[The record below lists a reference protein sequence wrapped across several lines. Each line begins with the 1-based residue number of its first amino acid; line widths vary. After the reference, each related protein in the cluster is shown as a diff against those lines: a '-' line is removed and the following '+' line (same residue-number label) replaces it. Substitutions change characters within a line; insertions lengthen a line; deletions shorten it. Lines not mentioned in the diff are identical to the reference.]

1 MSSFSSDTT
10 VDVAVIGG
18 GIVGL
23 ATARELLQRNP
34 VLKLVIIEKEAS
46 VAAHQSGHNSGV
58 VHAGI
63 YYKPGSLKAKLSVS
77 GHAAMLRF
85 CEERGI
91 PYRRCGKV
99 IVALNDDELPRLY
112 DLYERGQTN
121 GVKGLELI
129 DGDQLREIEP
139 HVNGIKAIHS
149 PNTAIV
155 DYAEVARV
163 YAQDIREAGGTIVT
177 NCEVLELV
185 QRRNSTTLVTTQGHV
200 DARHVITCAGL
211 QSDRISQSDNHEGD
225 SVRIIPFR
233 GSYYT
238 LRPDRRHL
246 VNGLVYPVPDPR
258 FPFLG
263 VHFSPTMSGEI
274 WVGPNAVLA
283 FAREGYRRTDINPA
297 DLFDTLTFPGFWKL
311 AATYW
316 RMGALEMFRDYVK
329 NAYVKT
335 AQQYIPELHAAELI
349 PGPSGVRAQALTA
362 AGSLVDDFR
371 FVHAPGVIHVQN
383 APSPAAT
390 ASLMIGAMIA
400 DEAETH
406 FQFA

>member
-1 MSSFSSDTT
+1 MSPVFNRTRYDT
-10 VDVAVIGG
+10 AIIGG

-23 ATARELLQRNP
+23 ATAREILQRYP
-34 VLKLVIIEKEAS
+34 ALKLVILEKEAA

-58 VHAGI
+58 IHAGI
-63 YYKPGSLKAKLSVS
+63 YYKPGSLKAKLSVA

-85 CEERGI
+85 CEERDI

-99 IVALNDDELPRLY
+99 IVALNNDELSRLHN
-112 DLYERGQTN
+112 LYERGQIN
-121 GVKGLELI
+121 GVQGLELI
-129 DGDQLREIEP
+129 DGDRLRELEP
-139 HVNGIKAIHS
+139 HVSGVKAIHS

-155 DYAEVARV
+155 DYAGVAQA
-163 YAQDIREAGGTIVT
+163 YAQDIREAGGEIVT
-177 NCEVLELV
+177 NCHVLELI
-185 QRRNSTTLVTTQGHV
+185 RRDNHTTLVTTQGHI
-200 DARHVITCAGL
+200 DTRQLITCAGL
-211 QSDRISQSDNHEGD
+211 YSDRISRSKEQSADF
-225 SVRIIPFR
+225 RIVPFR

-263 VHFSPTMSGEI
+263 VHFSPTMNGEV

-283 FAREGYRRTDINPA
+283 FAREGYRRSDINMQ
-297 DLFDTLTFPGFWKL
+297 DLFDTLMFPGFWKL

-335 AQQYIPELHAAELI
+335 AQQYIPELHAAELL
-349 PGPSGVRAQALTA
+349 PGPSGVRAQALTVD
-362 AGSLVDDFR
+362 GSLVDDFR
-371 FVHAPGVIHVQN
+371 FIHAPGVIHVQN

-390 ASLMIGAMIA
+390 ASLMIGTMIA
-400 DEAETH
+400 DEAEKY
-406 FQFA
+406 FEIA